1 MGLIIEMMDN
11 LCFCEDDEVV
21 EGGTGGKGGGSFEGI
36 GGGGKL
42 ASRVLGNLFPFSFE
56 STSG

>member
-1 MGLIIEMMDN
+1 MDN